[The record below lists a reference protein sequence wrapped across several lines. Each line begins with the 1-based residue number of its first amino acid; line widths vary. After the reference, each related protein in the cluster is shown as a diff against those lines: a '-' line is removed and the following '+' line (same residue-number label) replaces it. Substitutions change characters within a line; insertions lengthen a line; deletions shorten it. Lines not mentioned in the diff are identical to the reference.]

1 MNGKAFHH
9 SQSKVIMSE
18 SSRNTA
24 AKTLKNPYRLQTVT
38 FKLFLKRKKT
48 KIRKKKKM
56 RVAYLVALVMAT
68 EGRCSHNLQN
78 DQHVC

>member
-1 MNGKAFHH
+1 
-9 SQSKVIMSE
+9 MSE
-18 SSRNTA
+18 FSRNTA

-38 FKLFLKRKKT
+38 FKLFLKGKKT

-68 EGRCSHNLQN
+68 EGRCSHNLQS

>member
-1 MNGKAFHH
+1 
-9 SQSKVIMSE
+9 MSE
-18 SSRNTA
+18 SSRITA

-38 FKLFLKRKKT
+38 FKLFLKGKKT